1 MAATMINIAK
11 LIYENFPDAKDL
23 IPEECSEDLKQMY
36 RYVIDTS
43 VSELGDS
50 LLRFIVIEAW
60 EGGQLSDGTV
70 DAEIVCHALNRG
82 AEELGQVLSA
92 LAGAMAQEP

>member
-1 MAATMINIAK
+1 MINIAK

-36 RYVIDTS
+36 RYVVDAPT
-43 VSELGDS
+43 SELGDS

-70 DAEIVCHALNRG
+70 DPESVCHALGRG
-82 AEELGQVLSA
+82 AEEMEQVLGA
-92 LAGAMAQEP
+92 LAAAIAQDQEG

>member
-1 MAATMINIAK
+1 MINIAK

-23 IPEECSEDLKQMY
+23 IPAECSEDLKQMY
-36 RYVIDTS
+36 RYVTDTPA
-43 VSELGDS
+43 SELGDS

-70 DAEIVCHALNRG
+70 DPEIVHHALGRG
-82 AEELGQVLSA
+82 VEELGRVVSA
-92 LAGAMAQEP
+92 LAAAMAQER